1 MFGTVGAA
9 PVCRGYRMRSTE
21 SFRLNTQL
29 HPPRPLTVVATR
41 ARRSW
46 RPYARLST
54 NLTKQSRSREE
65 KREKIRR
72 AGRSSTPGATRAELR
87 NNGASPVDQRA
98 KLNEDRYTR
107 PKRRTLS
114 LRYAPEC
121 WCTSHGAC
129 LLRPGL
135 WQSLEERQKPL
146 RSRRLEIRSS
156 GTEPRPE
163 PECLSNSTPESVA
176 N

>member
-1 MFGTVGAA
+1 M
-9 PVCRGYRMRSTE
+9 
-21 SFRLNTQL
+21 
-29 HPPRPLTVVATR
+29 VATR

-54 NLTKQSRSREE
+54 SLTKQSRSREE

-72 AGRSSTPGATRAELR
+72 AGRSSTQVPQGAELR

-98 KLNEDRYTR
+98 KLNEARYTR

-114 LRYAPEC
+114 LRHAPAC

-163 PECLSNSTPESVA
+163 PECLSNSNPRICRKLTALKQQLLPGDGHTTLHTPQRASARSVLGR
-176 N
+176 